1 MVVPRL
7 LALLLC
13 HHVSQDEDGRPIL
26 HGLYDRVVL
35 RSVPGVDDCV
45 VYTKFALPPGD
56 HELTLAIVDLETGR
70 ETGRAVHRVA
80 MTAERAVHE
89 TTWSV
94 NVRFERLGAY
104 LYRLLA
110 DGELL
115 GFTMVDVVCFPT
127 VAERS

>member
-13 HHVSQDEDGRPIL
+13 HNVAQDEDGRPVL
-26 HGLYDRVVL
+26 SGLYDRVVL
-35 RSVPGVDDCV
+35 RTVPGVDDCV

-56 HELTLAIVDLETGR
+56 HDLVLAIVDLESGR
-70 ETGRAVHRVA
+70 ETGRAVHRITT
-80 MTAERAVHE
+80 TAERPVHE

-110 DGELL
+110 DGELI
-115 GFTMVDVVCFPT
+115 GFTTVEVVSFPT
-127 VAERS
+127 SAE